1 MSGRWRLDDGPE
13 EMIDSVSARDRTLTW
28 ANAGQMAVE
37 LVGRDASDEPL
48 SICSQAPADPGA
60 AEES

>member
-37 LVGRDASDEPL
+37 LVGRDASDETAVDL
-48 SICSQAPADPGA
+48 FAGSR
-60 AEES
+60 